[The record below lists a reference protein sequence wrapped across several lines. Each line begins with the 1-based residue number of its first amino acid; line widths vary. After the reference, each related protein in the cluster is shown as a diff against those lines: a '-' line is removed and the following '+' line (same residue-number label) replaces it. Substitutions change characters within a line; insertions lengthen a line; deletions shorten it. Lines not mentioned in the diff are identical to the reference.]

1 MQQHL
6 RDYLASR
13 YFPLKKLLFPA
24 LAALGLFLST
34 GQLALWSQ
42 TSIAPMEDRRKAL
55 NELFHEYWDANLENS
70 PEFASTIG
78 DSRFNDKISDVSVKA
93 FNNWLATEQTF
104 LMRLAAI
111 DPTGLTDQEKTS
123 RDLLLRD
130 LAQDQEAAEF
140 KEWEMP
146 VSQMGGIYSDYPQL
160 VAQLSF
166 ATVKDYDDWIARLHA
181 LPKAFD
187 QTMTN
192 MSIGIDDHRVPPKF
206 LLEKALDQVKELANQ
221 KPEDSPLA
229 MPLKKF
235 PASIA
240 AAEQERIKAEMLGAI
255 GKEVLPAYQRFAR
268 FLEVTYIP
276 SGREQPGISA
286 LPDGGKYYQFL
297 IRRTTTTDLTAEQIH
312 QIGLDEVKKD
322 EADMLAIA
330 QKLGY
335 QDLKTFQACLKDN
348 PRMHPTSGEAL
359 LDAYRKDLAPMRA

>member
-70 PEFASTIG
+70 PEFASMIG

-130 LAQDQEAAEF
+130 LAQDQ
-140 KEWEMP
+140 
-146 VSQMGGIYSDYPQL
+146 
-160 VAQLSF
+160 
-166 ATVKDYDDWIARLHA
+166 
-181 LPKAFD
+181 
-187 QTMTN
+187 
-192 MSIGIDDHRVPPKF
+192 
-206 LLEKALDQVKELANQ
+206 
-221 KPEDSPLA
+221 
-229 MPLKKF
+229 
-235 PASIA
+235 
-240 AAEQERIKAEMLGAI
+240 
-255 GKEVLPAYQRFAR
+255 
-268 FLEVTYIP
+268 
-276 SGREQPGISA
+276 
-286 LPDGGKYYQFL
+286 
-297 IRRTTTTDLTAEQIH
+297 
-312 QIGLDEVKKD
+312 
-322 EADMLAIA
+322 
-330 QKLGY
+330 
-335 QDLKTFQACLKDN
+335 
-348 PRMHPTSGEAL
+348 
-359 LDAYRKDLAPMRA
+359 